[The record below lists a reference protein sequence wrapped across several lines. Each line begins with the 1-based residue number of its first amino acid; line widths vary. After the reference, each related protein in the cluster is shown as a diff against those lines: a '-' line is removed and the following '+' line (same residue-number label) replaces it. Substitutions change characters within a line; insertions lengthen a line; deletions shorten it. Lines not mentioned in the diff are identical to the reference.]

1 MEKKIIKIKGNARF
15 AVILCKR
22 AQKINAKNMATGDLR
37 TIHGLNFWS
46 ITTFLKNICTATR
59 VVGCED
65 GDLKTLIAVGRKYKL
80 EGRGCF
86 FSLNFYICDNYTNVS
101 SQL

>member
-1 MEKKIIKIKGNARF
+1 
-15 AVILCKR
+15 
-22 AQKINAKNMATGDLR
+22 MATGDLR

-46 ITTFLKNICTATR
+46 ITTFLKIFLRPLKLC
-59 VVGCED
+59 GCED
-65 GDLKTLIAVGRKYKL
+65 GDLKTLIEVGRKYNL

-86 FSLNFYICDNYTNVS
+86 FSLNFFICDDYTNVS